1 MGTVLLRQESGGC
14 NVAVSIEKDGCRWE
28 FGQEG
33 VLVTKDGREIPFS
46 AAGKVSHDRWGTGVG
61 AGFRSRYSGFA
72 GLGGFA
78 FETILW
84 AEAATGDIYAEWI
97 PLEEDGAGEKLS
109 SVRWPGWLRF
119 DEGNEDWYSLL
130 NLQQGLLLPNT
141 WPEALVKLP
150 FNGQFCS
157 CAAYMPWF
165 GQVRGQQGYIAICET
180 PWDAGYICDHP
191 ENGPYTH
198 LSAYWLPSLGKMDG
212 RRVVR
217 YTLLSRCD
225 YNDLCKVYR
234 QYAKE
239 TGLLTTLHEKAAR
252 NPKVDRLIGA
262 GFIHTGIKTHV
273 AADSEFFDPEAPEK
287 NNRVTP
293 FSARSELVQAYQARG
308 VDKLYLHLD
317 GWGDPGYDNQH
328 PDYLPACVEAGG
340 WDGMRELQERLQENG
355 YLFGIHDQY
364 RDYYF
369 AAPTFD
375 RHFGIQ
381 ASDGSIFEMARWA
394 GGHQTYLCATQA
406 PFYVKRNFTGLFDAG
421 IWPDCAYLDVFTCN
435 EPDECCNPEH
445 KMSRKDCLE
454 FRSRCFAYLTS
465 RGILPSSEEVT
476 DWSMRELVF
485 CHYAPYEFMMSPPG
499 APRKGIPVPLF
510 NLVYHDCLIIPWPME
525 RFDGQEDYMLY
536 ALLNGGAAYLQK
548 DPAYVGIDGAFA
560 GAPADI
566 DENVSRWQA
575 VSQLQRRV
583 AKMEMRSHRFMGS
596 AQHQETVFSDGEETV
611 TVRVYLDS
619 GRWEIEEGTEDEET
633 GAES

>member
-1 MGTVLLRQESGGC
+1 MGTVLLRLEESGRC
-14 NVAVSIEKDGCRWE
+14 SIEKDGCCWE

-33 VLVTKDGREIPFS
+33 CLVLKSGREIPFS
-46 AAGKVSHDRWGTGVG
+46 AAEQVSHDRWETGVG
-61 AGFRSRYSGFA
+61 AGIRSRYSGFD
-72 GLGGFA
+72 GLKEFS

-84 AEAATGDIYAEWI
+84 AESATGDVYAEWI
-97 PLEEDGAGEKLS
+97 PLEEGDAGKVLS
-109 SVRWPGWLRF
+109 CVRWPGYLRF
-119 DEGNEDWYSLL
+119 DEGKEDWYSLL
-130 NLQQGLLLPNT
+130 NLQQGLMLPNT
-141 WPEALVKLP
+141 WPQALRKLP
-150 FNGQFCS
+150 FDGQLCS

-165 GQVRGQQGYIAICET
+165 GQVRGQQGYIAICGT

-198 LSAYWLPSLGKMDG
+198 LSFYWLPGLGKMDG
-212 RRVVR
+212 RRTVR
-217 YTLLSRCD
+217 YTFLSRCD

-234 QYAKE
+234 QYARE
-239 TGLLTTLHEKAAR
+239 TGLLTTLTEKAAR

-273 AADSEFFDPEAPEK
+273 AADSEFFDPADPEK

-293 FSARSELVQAYQARG
+293 FSVRSELVRAYHARG
-308 VDKLYLHLD
+308 VDRLYLHLD

-328 PDYLPACVEAGG
+328 PDYLPACIEAGG
-340 WDGMRELQERLQENG
+340 WDGMRELQDTLQGYG

-375 RHFGIQ
+375 RSFGIQ
-381 ASDGSIFEMARWA
+381 APDGSIFEMARWA

-406 PFYVKRNFTGLFDAG
+406 PFYVKRNFSGLFDAG
-421 IWPDCAYLDVFTCN
+421 IHPDGAYLDVFTCN
-435 EPDECCNPEH
+435 EPDQCCNPEH
-445 KMSRKDCLE
+445 QMSRKDCLD

-465 RGILPSSEEVT
+465 QGILPSSEEVT

-510 NLVYHDCLIIPWPME
+510 NLVYHDCLIIPWPMD

-548 DPAYVGIDGAFA
+548 DPAYMGIDGAFA

-566 DENVSRWQA
+566 NENIARWQA

-583 AKMEMRSHRFMGS
+583 AKMEMRCHRMLGD
-596 AQHQETVFSDGEETV
+596 AQHQQAVFSDGKETV
-611 TVRVYLDS
+611 TVTVHLDS
-619 GRWEIEEGTEDEET
+619 GKWQIEEGTEDEKK
-633 GAES
+633 AADR